1 MFSGASLVLC
11 HFGRMKLKPLLTG
24 LLGLILTLAGSF
36 SIAAEV
42 GEIEKVDQEQ
52 EKSPALKQMEGLAEA
67 GIQEALKALQRSG
80 GFYPFAMII
89 DSASGQVQL
98 VGYSGDPDSKP
109 PADDFAVA
117 LFLQL
122 REKAAKEP
130 GVIAAVVLKPFLV
143 QAAEGKAVPGV
154 WAAVDHRSEEP
165 WVMFQPL
172 IEHKPG
178 RYVLGQIIYQQSEEA
193 IFPEVP

>member
-1 MFSGASLVLC
+1 MKSLLARLLGTSLMLATVVAVAQGSGDTVKAGQAVEKSASL
-11 HFGRMKLKPLLTG
+11 R
-24 LLGLILTLAGSF
+24 
-36 SIAAEV
+36 
-42 GEIEKVDQEQ
+42 
-52 EKSPALKQMEGLAEA
+52 QMEELAEA
-67 GIQEALKALQRSG
+67 GIQEALKALQQSG

-89 DSASGQVQL
+89 NSGSGQLQL
-98 VGYSGDPDSKP
+98 VGYSGNPDTKP
-109 PADDFAVA
+109 PADDFATA

-122 REKAAKEP
+122 REKAKKDKAI
-130 GVIAAVVLKPFLV
+130 IAAVVLKPFH
-143 QAAEGKAVPGV
+143 AATGDGKTVPGV

-193 IFPEVP
+193 IFPKAP